1 MTEVLSQDEIDQ
13 LLTAINAGE
22 TEPEDFR
29 PAADTRKIK
38 IYDFKRPD
46 KFSKEQIRTVSIMH
60 ETFARLTT
68 TSLSANLRSMV
79 HVHVASVDQLT
90 YEEFIRSIPTP
101 TTLAIINMDP
111 LKGNAILEID
121 PAVTFSI
128 IDRLFGGSGEGTK
141 AQHELTDIEQS
152 VMEGII
158 VRILGNMREAWAQV
172 IDLRPRLGQIDTN
185 PQFAQIVPPTEMVV
199 LVTLETKVG
208 EVEGMMNFCIPYLT
222 IEPIIS
228 KLSAQYWYSSVR
240 RGTTTENLNI
250 LKEKLSNVDVNVVA
264 EIGKI
269 QIPVRDVLS
278 LRLGD
283 VVRLYNVRVGDPMTL
298 NIGNKKKFLCRPG
311 VIGKKMAVQIVKKMA
326 ELEQEE
332 FEELASEGEES
343 L

>member
-1 MTEVLSQDEIDQ
+1 MTEVLSQEEIDQ
-13 LLTAINAGE
+13 LLTAINAGD
-22 TEPEDFR
+22 TEPEEIR

-46 KFSKEQIRTVSIMH
+46 KFSKEQIRTISMMH
-60 ETFARLTT
+60 DTFARLTT
-68 TSLSANLRSMV
+68 TSLSAQLRSMV

-141 AQHELTDIEQS
+141 AQHELTDIES
-152 VMEGII
+152 AVMEGII
-158 VRILGNMREAWAQV
+158 VRILGNMREAWTQV

-185 PQFAQIVPPTEMVV
+185 PQFAQIVPPTDMVV

-208 EVEGMMNFCIPYLT
+208 DVEGMINFCIPYLT
-222 IEPIIS
+222 IEPIIG
-228 KLSAQYWYSSVR
+228 KLSTQFWFSTVH
-240 RGTTTENLNI
+240 RGPNTENLTV
-250 LKEKLSNVDVNVVA
+250 LKDKLATIDVDVVA

-269 QIPVRDVLS
+269 NIPVKEVLS

-283 VVRLYNVRVGDPMTL
+283 VVRLYNTRIGDPYSL
-298 NIGNKKKFLCRPG
+298 NIGNKRKFLCRPG
-311 VIGKKMAVQIVKKMA
+311 VIGKKIAVQVLKKTA

-332 FEELASEGEES
+332 FEELASEKEE
-343 L
+343 LL